1 MTGFEKYLLENGFI
15 SITPYKE
22 FSSYDTVARSYK
34 KEDNT
39 ISIGL
44 MDNPTR
50 IGIRYPAPY
59 KVLAKDEN
67 GDIIVVR
74 EITNKYT
81 YLPSPDQYKEWEQV
95 LTDL

>member
-1 MTGFEKYLLENGFI
+1 
-15 SITPYKE
+15 
-22 FSSYDTVARSYK
+22 
-34 KEDNT
+34 
-39 ISIGL
+39 
-44 MDNPTR
+44 
-50 IGIRYPAPY
+50 
-59 KVLAKDEN
+59 VLTKDEN